1 MVDVDMLLISLR
13 KLNDPHEPNDSQVGM
28 QIPAIDRGQLVTL
41 FGFKEKTR
49 EYAESS
55 PDKTSFQRN

>member
-1 MVDVDMLLISLR
+1 MVDVDMLLIILR

-49 EYAESS
+49 EYLESS